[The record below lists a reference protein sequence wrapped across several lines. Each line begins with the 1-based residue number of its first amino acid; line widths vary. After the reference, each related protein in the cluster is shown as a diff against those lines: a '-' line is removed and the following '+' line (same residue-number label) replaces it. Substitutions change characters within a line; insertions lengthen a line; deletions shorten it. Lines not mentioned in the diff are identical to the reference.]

1 MRTRTRPT
9 RAELKARTR
18 EELIKAG
25 KRVFLARGYHG
36 ATLEAVADAAG
47 FSTGAVY
54 STFRGK
60 AELFLAV
67 FDARVTERARHL
79 ARAGATAASPAEQGA
94 DLAREFAGPSA
105 NERDWALLVIEFWVH
120 AARDP
125 ELRRQFAERHDAL
138 KAAVGR
144 VLDEMLARTGE
155 RLVLDTDQVALAAI
169 ALANGFTLER
179 LAHPDGDAD
188 KLFPTVGGLL
198 MDGLTRKLGEATEP

>member
-1 MRTRTRPT
+1 M
-9 RAELKARTR
+9 
-18 EELIKAG
+18 
-25 KRVFLARGYHG
+25 
-36 ATLEAVADAAG
+36 ADAAG

-67 FDARVTERARHL
+67 FDARVTERARRL
-79 ARAGATAASPAEQGA
+79 ARVGATEPAPPRQGA
-94 DLAREFAGPSA
+94 DLAREFAGTSA

-144 VLDEMLARTGE
+144 VFDEMLARTGE
-155 RLVLDTDQVALAAI
+155 RLGSTPTRWPWRRSRWPMASPWSGWRILTAAR
-169 ALANGFTLER
+169 TSSSR
-179 LAHPDGDAD
+179 RS
-188 KLFPTVGGLL
+188 VG
-198 MDGLTRKLGEATEP
+198 

>member
-67 FDARVTERARHL
+67 FDARVTERARRL
-79 ARAGATAASPAEQGA
+79 ARVGATAASPAEQGA
-94 DLAREFAGPSA
+94 DLAREFAGTSA

-144 VLDEMLARTGE
+144 TGE

-179 LAHPDGDAD
+179 LAHTDGGSD
-188 KLFPTVGGLL
+188 KLFPTVGGLI
-198 MDGLTRKLGEATEP
+198 MEGLTRKLGEATEP